1 MSTTSPSSSHGGD
14 VEALLD
20 GTAAELVARWCS
32 LATGG
37 SGQRDAKA
45 ELVSPPSTTGA
56 ARPRGVSSSSSPE
69 LEPLSEGGPATSL
82 STGCGTGRHLFCISK
97 LWRRS
102 AALRDSASGAAFRA
116 TSAARSR
123 SSRGPRLSGLTVA
136 RMETASFDGLSAR
149 AAWTRR
155 DPGAFGSSRSL
166 TISLCRMTSSHGSG
180 ASERSCHKHD
190 VKPHI
195 SGLSMICASPG
206 LRGTSM
212 R

>member
-56 ARPRGVSSSSSPE
+56 ARARGVPTSSSPG
-69 LEPLSEGGPATSL
+69 LEPLSEGGPATSS
-82 STGCGTGRHLFCISK
+82 STGCSTGRHLFCISK

-206 LRGTSM
+206 LRGRSTC
-212 R
+212 